1 MISFFRD
8 RSVVAVFWL
17 IILCFG
23 LHIHSLLDTTPIII
37 APADGFLYYLL
48 LSFQNRDAYFT
59 SVLYIVLIF
68 LLALQLNFMVNTL
81 RMLPKPS
88 YTTALAFILFTALIP
103 SFNAITP
110 ALFACN
116 FFIWILYRACKLYGA
131 PNAKT
136 AIYNFGLLNGLCII
150 LYYPSLPLV
159 IIAMYALIIMRAFRL
174 NEWFVLFFGI
184 ITPAYILGGYLF
196 LTGNLKFIPQPQALF
211 DLIRLP
217 LQPVNIIVSLS
228 VAAIVIIWSIF
239 SVENTGTNTL
249 IQVRKSWAV
258 FLASLILIIPVVFF
272 MKDAFPVA
280 LLLTMIPAASYTG
293 YAFAVNRNILPV
305 IFFWLL
311 LGLSIYNNWFAN
323 Y

>member
-8 RSVVAVFWL
+8 RSAVAVFWL
-17 IILCFG
+17 IIICFG
-23 LHIHSLLDTTPIII
+23 LHIRSLLDTPPIVI

-48 LSFQNRDAYFT
+48 QPFQNQDAYFT
-59 SVLYIVLIF
+59 SLIYILLIF
-68 LLALQLNFMVNTL
+68 LLALQLNFMVNNL

-88 YTTALAFILFTALIP
+88 YTTALAFILFSALIP
-103 SFNAITP
+103 SFNVITP

-217 LQPVNIIVSLS
+217 LQPVNIIASLS
-228 VAAIVIIWSIF
+228 VAVFTIVWSIF

-280 LLLTMIPAASYTG
+280 LLLAIVPAASYTG

-311 LGLSIYNNWFAN
+311 LGLSIYNNWFTN